1 MQLFEIKREKIGQIV
16 YTIYDIRY
24 LTKSKIVRIEED
36 VSRKIL
42 VEGST
47 LLSEPKDPSSSYPIL
62 HYTKLACMIFFFFT
76 IIYVRV
82 YLAVLL
88 AGYLFEYL
96 WGMNIFCGICQLYRF
111 MIPSPP
117 QPPSPS
123 STVRKVCH
131 LRPFLPRFSAN
142 TSTTPTSGRVE
153 HRFAFVCRIGERN
166 TDD

>member
-62 HYTKLACMIFFFFT
+62 HYTKLACIIFFFLHHY
-76 IIYVRV
+76 ICSCIPRGVISRLSVRV
-82 YLAVLL
+82 SMGHEHFLRDLSIIQIYDP
-88 AGYLFEYL
+88 F
-96 WGMNIFCGICQLYRF
+96 
-111 MIPSPP
+111 
-117 QPPSPS
+117 S
-123 STVRKVCH
+123 SSAP
-131 LRPFLPRFSAN
+131 LPFLHRLQGLPFAAIPAAVFCEYIHDTHKWTGG
-142 TSTTPTSGRVE
+142 TSFRVCLPDRRKK
-153 HRFAFVCRIGERN
+153 HG
-166 TDD
+166 